1 MGFFTVNFPF
11 GYIKKAKNRVP
22 IIDFVIK
29 ILYNIKC
36 IRIFA
41 RGFLMRSVS
50 LKNPGCFYIFY
61 RKSDFMLLDLIQSG
75 FETSLLVDVLLS
87 IPIILLS
94 LSVHESVHGI
104 AANALGDPT
113 ARNLGRITLNP
124 AKHFDLYGFIAMLVF
139 GFGWAKPVPI
149 NTRYMKNG
157 KWGFTLSALAGPCS
171 NFFLAFVMA
180 LLYMFSVVAM
190 THIAAVFG
198 ISGTLANII
207 MRFFEIGIV
216 MNVSLTVFNLLPVP
230 PLDGSRLLTAL
241 IPRRWAT
248 FVFRYEQYF
257 MIGLFVLLYLGAFS
271 GILSAATGAVTG
283 FIIKTVNLI
292 PFDKM
297 INHEGAFKIMLG
309 M

>member
-1 MGFFTVNFPF
+1 MYTNCR
-11 GYIKKAKNRVP
+11 KKEALQRLSDAANH
-22 IIDFVIK
+22 
-29 ILYNIKC
+29 
-36 IRIFA
+36 IF
-41 RGFLMRSVS
+41 
-50 LKNPGCFYIFY
+50 IFCE
-61 RKSDFMLLDLIQSG
+61 KSDFMLLDLIQSG
-75 FETSLLVDVLLS
+75 FETSLLIDVLLS

-124 AKHFDLYGFIAMLVF
+124 VKHFDFYGFLAMLVF

-157 KWGFTLSALAGPCS
+157 RWGFVISALAGPFS
-171 NFFLAFVMA
+171 NFLLAFVMA
-180 LLYMFSVVAM
+180 LLYMASIVIM
-190 THIAAVFG
+190 THIAAA
-198 ISGTLANII
+198 IELSGTLVNVI

-241 IPRRWAT
+241 IPRRWSM

-271 GILSAATGAVTG
+271 GILSSATGAVTD
-283 FIIKTVNLI
+283 FIVDAVNLI
-292 PFDKM
+292 PFDKLV
-297 INHEGAFKIMLG
+297 NKEGAFNIMLG